1 MNEIEFTD
9 HNIKRHVITIKDT
22 HNSYL
27 ILLFIIATWL
37 INSLSVEASDTVN
50 NNYLITN
57 VISPSELRLM
67 LDTGDTELIDVRN
80 TEEFVA
86 RHIKEARSVP
96 LSILDLSQICDKTKK
111 IVLQCE
117 SGARSKLAAKKLQA
131 LSKDL
136 KIYSLDGGI
145 RNWVEK
151 NYATVEGIAANNK
164 LPLNRQVQITAGIII
179 VLGIVL
185 TKLISRLFIIIPLFI
200 GCGLI
205 FAGISGWCGMASLLA
220 LMPWN

>member
-1 MNEIEFTD
+1 MNEIEFT
-9 HNIKRHVITIKDT
+9 NCSIKQHIITSKDPL
-22 HNSYL
+22 NNY
-27 ILLFIIATWL
+27 LLFLFIAIWL
-37 INSLSVEASDTVN
+37 INSLSVEASDAILQN
-50 NNYLITN
+50 NKYLNI
-57 VISPSELRLM
+57 ISPSELRIM
-67 LDTGDTELIDVRN
+67 LDTGDTKLIDVRS
-80 TEEFVA
+80 TDEFAA

-96 LSILDLSQICDKTKK
+96 LSILDLNQICDKTKK

-117 SGARSKLAAKKLQA
+117 SGSRSKLAAKKLQA

-151 NYATVEGIAANNK
+151 NYAIVEGIAVNNK

-185 TKLISRLFIIIPLFI
+185 TKLMSRLFIIIPLFI

>member
-1 MNEIEFTD
+1 MNEIEFT
-9 HNIKRHVITIKDT
+9 NCSTSKDT
-22 HNSYL
+22 LNNY
-27 ILLFIIATWL
+27 LLFLFITVWL
-37 INSLSVEASDTVN
+37 INSLSVEASDAILQN
-50 NNYLITN
+50 NKYLN
-57 VISPSELRLM
+57 VVSPSELRLM
-67 LDTGDTELIDVRN
+67 LDTGDTELIDVRS
-80 TEEFVA
+80 TDEFAA

-96 LSILDLSQICDKTKK
+96 LSILDLNQICDKTKK

-117 SGARSKLAAKKLQA
+117 SGSRSQSATKKLQG

-151 NYATVEGIAANNK
+151 NYATVEGMAANNK

>member
-1 MNEIEFTD
+1 MNEIEFT
-9 HNIKRHVITIKDT
+9 NCSIKQHIITSKDT
-22 HNSYL
+22 HNNY
-27 ILLFIIATWL
+27 LLFLFIAIWL
-37 INSLSVEASDTVN
+37 INSLSVQASDTILQN
-50 NNYLITN
+50 NKYLNI
-57 VISPSELRLM
+57 ISPSELRLM
-67 LDTGDTELIDVRN
+67 LDNGDTELIDVRN
-80 TEEFVA
+80 TDEFAA

-96 LSILDLSQICDKTKK
+96 LSILDLNQICDKTKK

-117 SGARSKLAAKKLQA
+117 SGSRSKLATKKLQA

-151 NYATVEGIAANNK
+151 NYTIVEGIAVNNK

-185 TKLISRLFIIIPLFI
+185 TQLMSGLFIIPLFI

>member
-96 LSILDLSQICDKTKK
+96 YH
-111 IVLQCE
+111 
-117 SGARSKLAAKKLQA
+117 R
-131 LSKDL
+131 
-136 KIYSLDGGI
+136 
-145 RNWVEK
+145 
-151 NYATVEGIAANNK
+151 
-164 LPLNRQVQITAGIII
+164 LPIERKAE
-179 VLGIVL
+179 
-185 TKLISRLFIIIPLFI
+185 
-200 GCGLI
+200 
-205 FAGISGWCGMASLLA
+205 A
-220 LMPWN
+220 

>member
-1 MNEIEFTD
+1 MNEIEFT
-9 HNIKRHVITIKDT
+9 NCSIKQHIITSKDT
-22 HNSYL
+22 HNNY
-27 ILLFIIATWL
+27 LLFLFIAIWL
-37 INSLSVEASDTVN
+37 INSLSVQASDTILQN
-50 NNYLITN
+50 NKYLNI
-57 VISPSELRLM
+57 ISPSELRLM
-67 LDTGDTELIDVRN
+67 LDNGDTELIDVRN
-80 TEEFVA
+80 TDEFAA

-96 LSILDLSQICDKTKK
+96 LSILDLNQICDKTKK

-185 TKLISRLFIIIPLFI
+185 TQLMSGLFIIPLFI

>member
-1 MNEIEFTD
+1 MNEIEFT
-9 HNIKRHVITIKDT
+9 NCSIKRHIITSKDT
-22 HNSYL
+22 LNNY
-27 ILLFIIATWL
+27 LLFLFIAIWL
-37 INSLSVEASDTVN
+37 INSLSVEASDTIN
-50 NNYLITN
+50 NKYLTTN

-80 TEEFVA
+80 TEEFAA
-86 RHIKEARSVP
+86 RHIKEARSIP
-96 LSILDLSQICDKTKK
+96 LSILDLNQICDKTKK

-117 SGARSKLAAKKLQA
+117 SGSRSKLAAKKLQA

-151 NYATVEGIAANNK
+151 NYAIVEGIAVNNK

-185 TKLISRLFIIIPLFI
+185 TKLMSRLFIIIPLFI

>member
-1 MNEIEFTD
+1 MNEIEFT
-9 HNIKRHVITIKDT
+9 NCSIKRHIITSKDT
-22 HNSYL
+22 LNNY
-27 ILLFIIATWL
+27 LLFLFIAIWL
-37 INSLSVEASDTVN
+37 INSLSVEASDTIN
-50 NNYLITN
+50 NKYLTTN
-57 VISPSELRLM
+57 VISPSELRIM
-67 LDTGDTELIDVRN
+67 LDTGDTELIDVRS
-80 TEEFVA
+80 TDEFAA

-96 LSILDLSQICDKTKK
+96 LSILDLNQICDKTKK
-111 IVLQCE
+111 IILQCE
-117 SGARSKLAAKKLQA
+117 SGSRSQSATKKLQE

-151 NYATVEGIAANNK
+151 NYATVEGMAANNK

-185 TKLISRLFIIIPLFI
+185 TKLISRLFIVIPLFI

>member
-1 MNEIEFTD
+1 MNEIEFT
-9 HNIKRHVITIKDT
+9 NYSIKRHIITSKDT
-22 HNSYL
+22 LNNY
-27 ILLFIIATWL
+27 LLFLFITVWL
-37 INSLSVEASDTVN
+37 INSLSVEASDAILQN
-50 NNYLITN
+50 NKYLN
-57 VISPSELRLM
+57 VVSPSELRLM
-67 LDTGDTELIDVRN
+67 LDTGDTELIDVRS
-80 TEEFVA
+80 TDEFAA

-96 LSILDLSQICDKTKK
+96 LSILDLNQICDKTKK
-111 IVLQCE
+111 IILQCE
-117 SGARSKLAAKKLQA
+117 SGSRSQSATKKLQE

-151 NYATVEGIAANNK
+151 NYATVEGMAANNK

-185 TKLISRLFIIIPLFI
+185 TKLISRLFIVIPLFI